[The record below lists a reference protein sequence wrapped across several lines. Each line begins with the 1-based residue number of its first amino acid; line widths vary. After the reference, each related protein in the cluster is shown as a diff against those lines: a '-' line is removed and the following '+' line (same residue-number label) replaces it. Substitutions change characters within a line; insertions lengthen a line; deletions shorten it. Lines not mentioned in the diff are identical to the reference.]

1 MEIKIKKMVRS
12 DKQAYHD
19 ELKKLWEEAESLHI
33 QPGSL
38 LDKKIREG
46 LKEISLDVKKETAD
60 QYRELVNSKIKK
72 GGDFDLVWH
81 LMQCGTKNSFDKTRS
96 AFRFCIADEI
106 MKITKESDNAR
117 KQKDYKLMQAK
128 TIEAYEK
135 YFLFEKYFL
144 SEERIVWGDISHNKK
159 PSGSKKKTMNSVATI
174 KNVFGGIKAKPE
186 LIDKYGMILS
196 IAALTGCRPAELQ
209 KEIEITISDKLIH
222 ISISG
227 AKVGENRG
235 QEVRKISFNLKDYE
249 NDEQMNYI
257 LSKFAGVEKNI
268 KYQCD
273 KKDYNAL
280 RQYLYINH
288 PGFTIYTLRHR
299 AASQLKKEGLPEHE
313 IAGFLGHRTVRS
325 QENYGYARSASKGLS
340 VAGVECSSEIK
351 ANQKRYGS
359 RQQKAGVKVGSKP
372 KNGL

>member
-1 MEIKIKKMVRS
+1 
-12 DKQAYHD
+12 
-19 ELKKLWEEAESLHI
+19 
-33 QPGSL
+33 
-38 LDKKIREG
+38 
-46 LKEISLDVKKETAD
+46 
-60 QYRELVNSKIKK
+60 
-72 GGDFDLVWH
+72 
-81 LMQCGTKNSFDKTRS
+81 
-96 AFRFCIADEI
+96 
-106 MKITKESDNAR
+106 
-117 KQKDYKLMQAK
+117 
-128 TIEAYEK
+128 
-135 YFLFEKYFL
+135 
-144 SEERIVWGDISHNKK
+144 
-159 PSGSKKKTMNSVATI
+159 
-174 KNVFGGIKAKPE
+174 
-186 LIDKYGMILS
+186 
-196 IAALTGCRPAELQ
+196 
-209 KEIEITISDKLIH
+209 
-222 ISISG
+222 
-227 AKVGENRG
+227 
-235 QEVRKISFNLKDYE
+235 
-249 NDEQMNYI
+249 MNYI